1 MINLAEKNDHNEL
14 CNDTNYNSRIDAM
27 TANIE

>member
-1 MINLAEKNDHNEL
+1 MTT
-14 CNDTNYNSRIDAM
+14 TNYATIQITNSRIDAM